1 MTTLPSTPCISLPA
15 VSCCS
20 CSPRWFPTSTIT
32 CGSKIKLYTRCCG
45 LDDANQHNDE
55 AVFITLCDTC
65 YKIYGETYANLH
77 MRDFWNVYDEYKDV
91 YPLGE
96 KEGEL
101 RKTLKNTFCGS
112 LPQEHVK
119 SWFEEWKKWSLNS
132 TEKD

>member
-1 MTTLPSTPCISLPA
+1 M
-15 VSCCS
+15 VSDVYDYL
-20 CSPRWFPTSTIT
+20 RKLF
-32 CGSKIKLYTRCCG
+32 GSKIKLYTRCCG

>member
-1 MTTLPSTPCISLPA
+1 MGDDP
-15 VSCCS
+15 V
-20 CSPRWFPTSTIT
+20 FNV
-32 CGSKIKLYTRCCG
+32 
-45 LDDANQHNDE
+45 LDQRRVDAGQRTGRQGQVLKAH
-55 AVFITLCDTC
+55 AGQGIHHHVH
-65 YKIYGETYANLH
+65 H
-77 MRDFWNVYDEYKDV
+77 MVPVAEVVVDEYKDV

-101 RKTLKNTFCGS
+101 RQTLKNTFCGS

>member
-1 MTTLPSTPCISLPA
+1 MAVHSGTMLP
-15 VSCCS
+15 
-20 CSPRWFPTSTIT
+20 
-32 CGSKIKLYTRCCG
+32 K
-45 LDDANQHNDE
+45 H
-55 AVFITLCDTC
+55 
-65 YKIYGETYANLH
+65 
-77 MRDFWNVYDEYKDV
+77 FWNVYDEYKDV

>member
-1 MTTLPSTPCISLPA
+1 MVDLPA
-15 VSCCS
+15 PFG
-20 CSPRWFPTSTIT
+20 PRKPNTRPFGTSKETPRT
-32 CGSKIKLYTRCCG
+32 ASTRFRQ
-45 LDDANQHNDE
+45 NPWWK
-55 AVFITLCDTC
+55 VFASFSTRITLSDTC
-65 YKIYGETYANLH
+65 SKIYGETYANLH
-77 MRDFWNVYDEYKDV
+77 MRDCWNVYDEYKDV

>member
-1 MTTLPSTPCISLPA
+1 MPSTPCISLPA

-20 CSPRWFPTSTIT
+20 CSPRWFPTSTTT
-32 CGSKIKLYTRCCG
+32 CVSSSAAKLYTRCCG

-112 LPQEHVK
+112 LPQEHIK